1 MDRNDINQAHK
12 DLAKAMQSARQMSHL
27 EKISNEAVRLQ
38 STHAN
43 VVAELL
49 HRRIV
54 EYQKKLSD
62 TEDVAL
68 AVTAFNESSL
78 LVVESVGYI
87 GSTLVVFHGTDTQ
100 GKPLE
105 LIQHIS
111 QINVFLTAA
120 AKPTPETP
128 KRKIGFVQD

>member
-1 MDRNDINQAHK
+1 MNMDAINKAHAQLS
-12 DLAKAMQSARQMSHL
+12 DALRSAQRTSHL
-27 EKISNEAVRLQ
+27 EKISSEALRLQ
-38 STHAN
+38 STYAN

-54 EYQKKLSD
+54 EYQNRLSD
-62 TEDVAL
+62 TVDVAL
-68 AVTAFNESSL
+68 AVTAFNESTL
-78 LVVESVGYI
+78 LAVESVGYI

-100 GKPLE
+100 GKPME

-120 AKPTPETP
+120 AKPTPDTP
-128 KRKIGFVQD
+128 KKKIGFVQD